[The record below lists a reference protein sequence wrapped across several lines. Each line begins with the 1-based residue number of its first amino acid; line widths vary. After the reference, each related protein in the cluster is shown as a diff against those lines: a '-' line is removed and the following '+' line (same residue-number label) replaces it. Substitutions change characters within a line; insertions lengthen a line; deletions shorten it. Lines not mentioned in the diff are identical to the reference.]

1 MYTMNINI
9 RTHVFKLHFNVRS
22 KTTIFITVNTEK
34 MEMEVDQIT
43 KDSEFKKAIKGSP
56 ELDETM
62 IKSSN
67 INNIKITN
75 LYFCYKKI
83 SIVHVSYP

>member
-9 RTHVFKLHFNVRS
+9 RTHVFKLHFNMRS

-43 KDSEFKKAIKGSP
+43 KDSEFKKATGSL
-56 ELDETM
+56 ELDEAM
-62 IKSSN
+62 KKSSN

-83 SIVHVSYP
+83 SIVHISYP